1 MKNNKEYIICSA
13 IWYNDGKEYPTQP
26 KNISE
31 GIVISGHRHYN
42 CIGILKSMF
51 YDNYQ
56 QCNDCN
62 LKRIDVLNNDTQG
75 FLTSTNRF
83 VDRIEGLEI
92 AKKNNQLIHK
102 EPLNE
107 NIGLFSEDL
116 Y

>member
-1 MKNNKEYIICSA
+1 MKDNSERIICAA

-26 KNISE
+26 KNITE
-31 GIVISGHRHYN
+31 GIVICGHRHYN

-51 YDNYQ
+51 YDNYRDCTM
-56 QCNDCN
+56 CNV
-62 LKRIDVLNNDTQG
+62 KRIEVLNNDIQG

-83 VDRIEGLEI
+83 VDRMEGLTI
-92 AKKNNQLIHK
+92 AKANNQLLHK
-102 EPLNE
+102 EPFNE